1 MLKKCPIFVLKIC
14 FSDSRYHIGY
24 FNVRGQANNNPPAQ
38 ENNNR
43 VPEQPMP
50 EARPADVPEGLR
62 QRRRDPEAE
71 ENAQEAAP
79 APAAAP
85 EPEEN
90 AFSANLLWTFLT
102 SFFSSLIPERPQAA
116 A

>member
-1 MLKKCPIFVLKIC
+1 
-14 FSDSRYHIGY
+14 
-24 FNVRGQANNNPPAQ
+24 
-38 ENNNR
+38 
-43 VPEQPMP
+43 MP
-50 EARPADVPEGLR
+50 EAQPADLPEGLR
-62 QRRRDPEAE
+62 QRRRDPDAAE
-71 ENAQEAAP
+71 QPENQQPEEAP

-85 EPEEN
+85 EPDEN